1 MSAVA
6 GAPAAESLDWEK
18 CGGLLPAVVQD
29 ADSGVVLMLGF
40 MDREALART
49 VASGRA
55 TFWSRSRQRL
65 WEKGETSGNTLH
77 VLAVHA
83 DCDGDTLL
91 LRVRPR
97 GAVCH
102 TGAADCFP
110 GAAPLPAAFLGSLS
124 RIVSERAAA
133 PVERSYTARLLAE
146 GMGRLAQK
154 VGEEGVE
161 TALAAVGGDREALLA
176 ESADLVYHLLVLL
189 QGAGLGLTE
198 LSRCLEARH
207 R

>member
-1 MSAVA
+1 VTAVT
-6 GAPAAESLDWEK
+6 GAPAADGLAWEK

-29 ADSGVVLMLGF
+29 ADSGAVLMLGF

-65 WEKGETSGNTLH
+65 WEKGETSGNTLE
-77 VLAVHA
+77 VLGVHA
-83 DCDGDTLL
+83 DCDSDTLL
-91 LRVRPR
+91 LRVRPQ

-110 GAAPLPAAFLGSLS
+110 GAAALPPAFLGHLA
-124 RIVSERAAA
+124 RIVAERATA
-133 PVERSYTARLLAE
+133 PVEQSYTARLLAE

-161 TALAAVGGDREALLA
+161 TALAAVGGDRQALLA

-189 QGAGLGLTE
+189 QGAGLSLTD
-198 LSRCLEARH
+198 LSRCLEERH

>member
-6 GAPAAESLDWEK
+6 GAPAAEGLAWGK

-29 ADSGVVLMLGF
+29 ADSGAVLMLGF
-40 MDREALART
+40 MDREALAHT

-65 WEKGETSGNTLH
+65 WEKGETSGNILQ
-77 VLAVHA
+77 VLAIYV
-83 DCDGDTLL
+83 DCDADTLL
-91 LRVRPR
+91 VQVRPQ
-97 GAVCH
+97 GPVCH
-102 TGAADCFP
+102 TGAAGCFP
-110 GAAPLPAAFLGSLS
+110 GAAALPAAFLGRLA
-124 RIVSERAAA
+124 RIVAERAGA
-133 PVERSYTARLLAE
+133 PTEQSYTARLLAE

-161 TALAAVGGDREALLA
+161 TALAAVGGDRQALLD

-189 QGAGLGLTE
+189 QGAGLGLPD
-198 LSRCLEARH
+198 LSRCLEDRH